1 VSIGGGGVSIG
12 GGGVNGGGGGGYEGG
27 PNGKPRGGGGGGNTI
42 GDIVGNGNLGGGGG
56 GGGILSK
63 IGPNGLSVQLLKRTA
78 FLLRLLLLLLKLE
91 DAGIINPGNMF
102 SRWQCGHTSLL
113 NWPAHSRQRTKTHSR
128 HFLRKLS
135 L

>member
-1 VSIGGGGVSIG
+1 MG

-27 PNGKPRGGGGGGNTI
+27 PNGNP
-42 GDIVGNGNLGGGGG
+42 GGGGG
-56 GGGILSK
+56 GGSTIGEIAGNGSGGGGGGMLSK

-78 FLLRLLLLLLKLE
+78 FLLRLLLLLLKLIVS
-91 DAGIINPGNMF
+91 GTMKPGNIS
-102 SRWQCGHTSLL
+102 SRWQCGHTSFL
-113 NWPAHSRQRTKTHSR
+113 NLPAHSRQRTNTHSR